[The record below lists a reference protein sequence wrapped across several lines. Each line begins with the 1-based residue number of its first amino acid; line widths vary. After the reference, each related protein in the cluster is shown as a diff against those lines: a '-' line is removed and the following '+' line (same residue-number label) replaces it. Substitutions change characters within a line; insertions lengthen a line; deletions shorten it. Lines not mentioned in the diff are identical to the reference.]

1 MNAFITKTKATGLSI
16 LTLFFAAMLAGFGL
30 IALGVLA
37 AFALAAFGIALIAGP
52 FLGSSTQTEATS

>member
-37 AFALAAFGIALIAGP
+37 AFALAAFGIALIAAP
-52 FLGSSTQTEATS
+52 FLGRSTQTEATS